1 MFGCSHGF
9 GFGVCELVARN
20 SFMALYPHEDCRAR
34 IVEET
39 SVVGKDKVA
48 SKRLGGCK
56 CNSGM
61 PLRRYPVVY
70 VGCVV
75 GETRAGG
82 VAIVMD
88 DQSDVADNRTVAAF
102 VGDSD
107 AVSSVVIEGA

>member
-1 MFGCSHGF
+1 
-9 GFGVCELVARN
+9 
-20 SFMALYPHEDCRAR
+20 MALYPHEDCRAR

-39 SVVGKDKVA
+39 SVVGRDKVA

-56 CNSGM
+56 CNSGK
-61 PLRRYPVVY
+61 PLRGYPVVY

-82 VAIVMD
+82 VAIEMD
-88 DQSDVADNRTVAAF
+88 DQSDVADNRTVAAS

-107 AVSSVVIEGA
+107 AVSSVVIEGEERCWDSCNRFRG